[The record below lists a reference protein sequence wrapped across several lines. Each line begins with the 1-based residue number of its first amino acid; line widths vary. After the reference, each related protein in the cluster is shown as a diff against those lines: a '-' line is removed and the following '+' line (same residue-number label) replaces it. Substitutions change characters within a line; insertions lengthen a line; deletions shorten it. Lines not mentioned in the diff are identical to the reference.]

1 MVAKRMM
8 QRPGGGSALVGRI
21 VTSAQAAVTAAADG
35 ASLLLVS
42 VSFDGDYLKGAG
54 TLIEGSLKGTV
65 QLHEGSGAAYGGSP
79 VEERWRERWCFWRGP

>member
-42 VSFDGDYLKGAG
+42 VSFGGD
-54 TLIEGSLKGTV
+54 SLKGMGMFLKGV
-65 QLHEGSGAAYGGSP
+65 
-79 VEERWRERWCFWRGP
+79 